1 MSLHLIRSKSVK
13 LDLEYIAFVY
23 IPYVARVINTQWIQC
38 MLARG
43 IGILCSGYCALF
55 S

>member
-23 IPYVARVINTQWIQC
+23 IPYVARVINTQWIQ
-38 MLARG
+38 
-43 IGILCSGYCALF
+43 LCWHGALVF
-55 S
+55 CVLVIVPFF